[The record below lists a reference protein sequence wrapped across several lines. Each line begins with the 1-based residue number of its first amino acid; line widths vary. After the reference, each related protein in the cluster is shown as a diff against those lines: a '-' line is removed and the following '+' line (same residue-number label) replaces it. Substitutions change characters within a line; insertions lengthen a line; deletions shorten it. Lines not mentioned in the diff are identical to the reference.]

1 MIRGDHG
8 PLVTRDGGAAA
19 IAGFAVVLAEGAEI
33 LRTLSRRATPLT
45 EAGKA
50 IEEWA
55 GRHPGACPR
64 LVPGDR
70 DGYGLLLRHPEGGVV
85 TLSVPRGERH
95 RPDGP
100 DEVAE
105 RCLPPRELVE
115 DDEPLEDGD
124 LREAVA
130 ELRARRGLHDRAAT
144 LAWLAETPWSGEQFE
159 ALVAGIAR
167 RRRFRRRKQ
176 AELGPGHLASHRSD
190 FDRVRALW
198 VTGSQPVDG
207 ELLHCVSGLTGYE
220 QAMVTVGERWAG
232 ELPAPLRH
240 AGLDALVGPVPYGDG
255 YLTGVVLDRRAAR
268 DDPET
273 LAAAGEAAFGEW
285 LVARRRRASVE
296 CHWI

>member
-8 PLVTRDGGAAA
+8 PLATRDGGAAT
-19 IAGFAVVLAEGAEI
+19 IAGFAAVLAEGADI
-33 LRTLSRRATPLT
+33 LRALSRRATPLF

-55 GRHPGACPR
+55 GRHPGAGPR

-70 DGYGLLLRHPEGGVV
+70 DEFRLLLRHPDGGVV
-85 TLSVPRGERH
+85 ALSVPRGERP

-105 RCLPPRELVE
+105 RCIPPRELVE
-115 DDEPLEDGD
+115 DVEPLEDGD

-176 AELGPGHLASHRSD
+176 AELGPGHLASHRAD

-198 VTGSQPVDG
+198 VTGSEPVNG
-207 ELLHCVSGLTGYE
+207 ELLRGVTALTGYR
-220 QAMVTVGERWAG
+220 QAVVTVGERWAG

-240 AGLDALVGPVPYGDG
+240 AGLDTLVGPVPYGDG
-255 YLTGVVLDRRAAR
+255 FLTGVVLERRAAR

-285 LVARRRRASVE
+285 LVARRGRASVE
-296 CHWI
+296 CQWL